1 MKMKSFFIALIKIL
15 ALSIND
21 NSIIAANATATPF
34 HHPAFIVSSL
44 NHRCS
49 RLRRYNGIDRLSF
62 CRSRVDSA
70 IRMPIPL
77 HLRQQLSSAP
87 STMPMTMNPMTD
99 DDLIALP
106 FDEYISSISSTVS
119 PKAFPTP
126 RTPNDCES
134 IDNNHKSLMQL
145 RLCVVRN
152 QDYVFPL
159 IQHEDDAETDL
170 YLDPR
175 HMGKEV
181 RYSDVMDWSS
191 EITTNISR
199 VNVEEEVN
207 PPSPKSY
214 YYGVGWYGQRPVPS
228 LGGGPG
234 YGAEATEVWSI
245 DNETLERLKEDGV
258 QIPIID
264 VGIAHGEKARGG
276 ALF

>member
-1 MKMKSFFIALIKIL
+1 M
-15 ALSIND
+15 
-21 NSIIAANATATPF
+21 IIASSLQLQPPF

-44 NHRCS
+44 NHRCR
-49 RLRRYNGIDRLSF
+49 RLRRFNGIDRLLF

-87 STMPMTMNPMTD
+87 STMTMTMNPLAD

-106 FDEYISSISSTVS
+106 FDEYISLISSSIS

-126 RTPNDCES
+126 RTLNDGES

-159 IQHEDDAETDL
+159 IRHEDDAETDL

-175 HMGKEV
+175 HMGKKV
-181 RYSDVMDWSS
+181 RYSDVMDWSF
-191 EITTNISR
+191 EITNNISR
-199 VNVEEEVN
+199 VKVEEEVN
-207 PPSPKSY
+207 APSPQSY

-245 DNETLERLKEDGV
+245 DYETLERLKEDGV